1 MNSEEEMQEKIEKII
16 IDTLKEL
23 NEELEN
29 DSFINPNFKTK
40 LYGAN
45 GAMDS
50 LALVSFIADLED
62 KISDEFEKD
71 IILADEKA
79 MSAKTS
85 PFRNIESLTSYIK
98 SLLEN

>member
-29 DSFINPNFKTK
+29 DAFLNPNSKTQ
-40 LYGAN
+40 LYGTD

>member
-1 MNSEEEMQEKIEKII
+1 MEDKIEKII
-16 IDTLKEL
+16 IETLKEL

-29 DSFINPNFKTK
+29 ETFENPNSKTK
-40 LYGAN
+40 LYGVN

-50 LALVSFIADLED
+50 LALVSFMADLED

-85 PFRNIESLTSYIK
+85 PFRNVESLTSYIK
-98 SLLEN
+98 ELLQN

>member
-1 MNSEEEMQEKIEKII
+1 MNNEEFMEARIEKII

-29 DSFINPNFKTK
+29 EAFLNPNSKTK
-40 LYGAN
+40 LYGID

-85 PFRNIESLTSYIK
+85 PFRNIESLISYIK

>member
-1 MNSEEEMQEKIEKII
+1 MNSEEFMEARIEKII
-16 IDTLKEL
+16 IETLKEL

-29 DSFINPNFKTK
+29 DSFINPNLKTK
-40 LYGAN
+40 LYGID

-71 IILADEKA
+71 IVLADEKA

-85 PFRNIESLTSYIK
+85 PFRNIESLSSYIK
-98 SLLEN
+98 ELLEN

>member
-1 MNSEEEMQEKIEKII
+1 MEARIEKII
-16 IDTLKEL
+16 IETLKEL

-29 DSFINPNFKTK
+29 EAFLNPNSKTK

-71 IILADEKA
+71 IILADEKDI
-79 MSAKTS
+79 S
-85 PFRNIESLTSYIK
+85 
-98 SLLEN
+98 